1 MDGAKRIRFP
11 RGLADWHYMI
21 YHVILSRGEPYRVEF
36 ALTSRG
42 DAPAKDFLESLA
54 ERPRDKVEAWIAML
68 QEQGPDLPRPYA
80 DVVSAPIRELRVSF
94 GRLEI
99 RLLYFIHGRR
109 IVLTQGFLKKTR
121 ETPVGEIAHAAR
133 LRALWLASQ
142 EETS

>member
-1 MDGAKRIRFP
+1 
-11 RGLADWHYMI
+11 MI
-21 YHVILSRGEPYRVEF
+21 YHVILNQGEPYRVEF

-42 DAPAKDFLESLA
+42 DAPAKDFLESLP
-54 ERPRDKVEAWIAML
+54 ERPRDKAEAWIARL
-68 QEQGPDLPRPYA
+68 EEHGPNLPRPYA

-121 ETPVGEIAHAAR
+121 ETPTAEIAYAQR

-142 EETS
+142 EAPS